1 MRIPRSRS
9 TFACKRKEA
18 RTRRRRP
25 SRLLACMRQC
35 CPLFVFIMDR
45 GSWGGDSQVSYLGY
59 SSSNVFTCGAM
70 NGNSSTLFP
79 PRYPGERYD
88 DDGAIP
94 FHKRSYFFHLIFI
107 LQTIV
112 QTKAQLQQVFRSIEL
127 WSQPKAV
134 WLSLWLFW

>member
-1 MRIPRSRS
+1 
-9 TFACKRKEA
+9 
-18 RTRRRRP
+18 
-25 SRLLACMRQC
+25 
-35 CPLFVFIMDR
+35 
-45 GSWGGDSQVSYLGY
+45 
-59 SSSNVFTCGAM
+59 M

-94 FHKRSYFFHLIFI
+94 FHKRSYFFHLTFI